1 MKKIN
6 LFFLTCLFLI
16 MANVLSARTIVNS
29 SRHNGG
35 LFGYNNVKQIYLGDD
50 QAGNRHWSLTCRNP
64 GFTSCKI
71 HISSLWTGNTPREV
85 EISGI
90 ETANYHTA
98 SAWLDNQID
107 TNNVNS
113 GSVTKHYQTT
123 LSDNTV
129 LNTYVKIVWALKAGT
144 TDEHE
149 VEFEIWSV

>member
-29 SRHNGG
+29 SRNNGG
-35 LFGYNNVKQIYLGDD
+35 IFGYSNVKQTYLGKDES
-50 QAGNRHWSLTCRNP
+50 GNTLWNLTCSQP
-64 GFTSCKI
+64 GTTSCKI
-71 HISSLWTGNTPREV
+71 HLSNLWTGNTPRET

-144 TDEHE
+144 ADVHE
-149 VEFEIWSV
+149 VQFEIWSV